1 MPGLIVQLLVAVG
14 DVVKAE
20 QPLVVMEAMK
30 MQNELNAPK
39 AGRVTRVAVKAGAIV
54 QAGKLLLVIE

>member
-1 MPGLIVQLLVAVG
+1 
-14 DVVKAE
+14 
-20 QPLVVMEAMK
+20 MK
-30 MQNELNAPK
+30 MQNELKAPK